1 MARKEGRRGRAA
13 QIRAAYQ
20 MTKQGDPRIGLL
32 LALVAAAALG
42 VFVLGGFLFGHPIYA
57 TILGLP
63 VALLAATVV
72 FGRRAERAALAQVEG
87 QPGAAGAVLNAL
99 RRGWTVTSPVAV
111 TKNQDIVHRA
121 VGRPGIVLVGEG
133 ASNRVGNLLA
143 NERRRHARVAPDA
156 PIYEVIAGDGEGE
169 VPLRKLQRHV
179 MKLPRNL
186 RPAQVSEVNHRLRAL
201 KQTSIP
207 IPKGPLPKNLRM
219 PRGGGPK
226 IR

>member
-20 MTKQGDPRIGLL
+20 MTKKADPRIGLL
-32 LALVAAAALG
+32 LFAIALAVLA
-42 VFVLGGFLFGHPIYA
+42 VFVGVGFLVGYPIYA
-57 TILGLP
+57 GVLGLP
-63 VALLAATVV
+63 MALLAVTIV
-72 FGRRAERAALAQVEG
+72 FGRRAERAAFGQVEG
-87 QPGAAGAVLNAL
+87 QPGAAGAVLNSL

-133 ASNRVGNLLA
+133 APNRVTNLLA
-143 NERRRHARVAPDA
+143 AERRRHARVAPDA
-156 PIYEVIAGDGEGE
+156 PVYEVVAGDEEGQ
-169 VPLRKLQRHV
+169 VKLRKLQRHL

-186 RPAQVSEVNHRLRAL
+186 KPADVREVNNRLRAL
-201 KQTSIP
+201 GQTSIP
-207 IPKGPLPKNLRM
+207 IPKGPLPKGMRM
-219 PRGGGPK
+219 PKGGPN